1 MSNFQRLMQE
11 TAPARQQFMEIPLIQ
26 EVLRK
31 GASKDLYLDFLSQA
45 YHHVKCTAPLLASA
59 AGRCSVDDYIYQAAL
74 FEYIEEE
81 RGHELWI
88 LEDIQALGGNIEE
101 VRRSA
106 PRLPCKVMVGHA
118 YYLIDRVSPYGM
130 LGMIYVLEG
139 MAVALASMA
148 VAAIRSSIASTSD
161 EGFKYL
167 TTHSDLDVGHAE
179 FFQGLIDKIDRRR
192 LPLVIETASDFY
204 KLYGDLFRELD
215 QRRPVP
221 TAGAASEAR

>member
-1 MSNFQRLMQE
+1 MSNFQQLMQE

-26 EVLRK
+26 EVVRK
-31 GASKDLYLDFLSQA
+31 GASKDLYLDFLTQA

-59 AGRCSVDDYIYQAAL
+59 AGRCSVDDYVYQATL

-88 LEDIQALGGNIEE
+88 LEDINALGGDAEE

-106 PRLPCKVMVGHA
+106 PRLPCKLMVGHA
-118 YYLIDRVSPYGM
+118 YYLIDRVSPYAM
-130 LGMIYVLEG
+130 LGMIHVLEG
-139 MAVALASMA
+139 MAVALATKA
-148 VAAIRSSIASTSD
+148 VSAIRLSIASTAD

-179 FFQGLIDKIDRRR
+179 FFRNLIDKIDRRH
-192 LPLVIETASDFY
+192 LPLVIETATDFY

-215 QRRPVP
+215 QRR
-221 TAGAASEAR
+221 AASTASAA

>member
-1 MSNFQRLMQE
+1 MSNFQQLMQKS
-11 TAPARQQFMEIPLIQ
+11 APARQQFMEIALIQ
-26 EVLRK
+26 DVLRK
-31 GASKDLYLDFLSQA
+31 GASKDLYLDFLTQA

-59 AGRCSVDDYIYQAAL
+59 AGRCGVDDYVYQAAL

-88 LEDIQALGGNIEE
+88 LEDINALGGDAEE

-118 YYLIDRVSPYGM
+118 YYLIDRVSHYAM
-130 LGMIYVLEG
+130 LGMIHVLEG
-139 MAVALASMA
+139 MAVALASN
-148 VAAIRSSIASTSD
+148 VVSAIRSSIASTTD

-167 TTHSDLDVGHAE
+167 TTHSDLDIVHAE
-179 FFQGLIDKIDRRR
+179 FFEGLIDEVDRRH
-192 LPLVIETASDFY
+192 LPLVTETATDFY

-215 QRRPVP
+215 QRR
-221 TAGAASEAR
+221 AATRASAA

>member
-1 MSNFQRLMQE
+1 MSNFQQLVQE
-11 TAPARQQFMEIPLIQ
+11 TTPARQQFMEIPLIQ

-45 YHHVKCTAPLLASA
+45 YHHVKCTVPLLASA
-59 AGRCSVDDYIYQAAL
+59 AGRCSADDYIYQAAL
-74 FEYIEEE
+74 LKYIEEE

-88 LEDIQALGGNIEE
+88 LEDVQALGGDMGG
-101 VRRSA
+101 VRQSA
-106 PRLPCKVMVGHA
+106 PRLPCKVMVGYAH
-118 YYLIDRVSPYGM
+118 YLIERVSPYGM
-130 LGMIYVLEG
+130 LGMIHVLEG

-148 VAAIRSSIASTSD
+148 VSAIRSSMASTSD

-167 TTHSDLDVGHAE
+167 TTHSDLDVEHAE
-179 FFQGLIDKIDRRR
+179 FFRDLIDKSDRGR
-192 LPLVIETASDFY
+192 LPLVIETATDFY

-221 TAGAASEAR
+221 AVGAA

>member
-1 MSNFQRLMQE
+1 MSNFQQLIQK
-11 TAPARQQFMEIPLIQ
+11 TAPARQQFMEIALIQ

-31 GASKDLYLDFLSQA
+31 GASNDLYLDFLTQA

-59 AGRCSVDDYIYQAAL
+59 AGRCSVDDYVYQAAL

-88 LEDIQALGGNIEE
+88 LEDINALGGNAEE

-118 YYLIDRVSPYGM
+118 YYLIDRVSPYAM
-130 LGMIYVLEG
+130 LGMIHVLEG
-139 MAVALASMA
+139 MAVALASKA
-148 VAAIRSSIASTSD
+148 VSAIRSSIASTTD

-167 TTHSDLDVGHAE
+167 TTHSDLDIGHAE
-179 FFQGLIDKIDRRR
+179 FFEGLIDKVDRRH
-192 LPLVIETASDFY
+192 LPLVIETSTDFY

-215 QRRPVP
+215 QQRATSR
-221 TAGAASEAR
+221 ASAA

>member
-1 MSNFQRLMQE
+1 MSSFQRLKQE
-11 TAPARQQFMEIPLIQ
+11 TTSARQQFMEIPLIP
-26 EVLRK
+26 EVLRN

-45 YHHVKCTAPLLASA
+45 YHHVRCTAPLLASA
-59 AGRCSVDDYIYQAAL
+59 AGRCSVNDYIYQAAL

-88 LEDIQALGGNIEE
+88 LEDIQALGGDIEE

-106 PRLPCKVMVGHA
+106 PRLPCRVMVGHA
-118 YYLIDRVSPYGM
+118 YYLIDRVSPYAM

-139 MAVALASMA
+139 MAVALASKA
-148 VAAIRSSIASTSD
+148 VSSIRSSIAATSD
-161 EGFKYL
+161 DGFKYL

-179 FFQGLIDKIDRRR
+179 FFEGLIEKINPRY
-192 LPLVIETASDFY
+192 LSFVIEAATDFY

-215 QRRPVP
+215 QRRLV
-221 TAGAASEAR
+221 ANENGA

>member
-1 MSNFQRLMQE
+1 MPGFQQLIQD
-11 TAPARQQFMEIPLIQ
+11 TVPARQQFMEIPLIQ

-31 GASKDLYLDFLSQA
+31 GAPKDLYLDFLSQA
-45 YHHVKCTAPLLASA
+45 YHHVKCTAPLLGSA
-59 AGRCSVDDYIYQAAL
+59 AGRCSADDYIYQAAL

-88 LEDIQALGGNIEE
+88 LEDIQALGGDADE
-101 VRRSA
+101 VRQSA

-139 MAVALASMA
+139 MAVALASKA
-148 VAAIRSSIASTSD
+148 VSAIRSSIAATSD
-161 EGFKYL
+161 QGFKYL
-167 TTHSDLDVGHAE
+167 TSHSDLDVGHAE
-179 FFQGLIDKIDRRR
+179 FFQGLIDKIDRRH
-192 LPLVIETASDFY
+192 LPLVIQTATDFY

-215 QRRPVP
+215 QRR
-221 TAGAASEAR
+221 AGPSASVA